1 MTASTWDVAGN
12 ETSGPTAKHRA
23 STLCVHLCLSVLVVC
38 GCWTCTDCYVEYPE
52 GLVAVGCPGP
62 APSLL
67 NLSGRKRSQYI
78 KQEKTPG
85 SIEKKKNTCEE
96 SVARVRHTTYLQAVL
111 LDSVFFLLL
120 LLLFECLCCFLLSRS
135 DETNQ
140 VQCEGMFISDMCK
153 SA

>member
-23 STLCVHLCLSVLVVC
+23 STMCVHLCLSVLVVC
-38 GCWTCTDCYVEYPE
+38 GCWTCTDYYVEYPE

-62 APSLL
+62 APSLP

-85 SIEKKKNTCEE
+85 SIEKKNTGEE

-111 LDSVFFLLL
+111 LDSFF
-120 LLLFECLCCFLLSRS
+120 FFFSII
-135 DETNQ
+135 
-140 VQCEGMFISDMCK
+140 V
-153 SA
+153 